1 MDLKS
6 HYSNIVQG
14 ASTIF
19 NNSLKEQIYLIENVY
34 LHDRY
39 THLVAEIMGRRFYL
53 NKPLTIVNTQII
65 WWEAVVF

>member
-6 HYSNIVQG
+6 HYSKYVQG

-19 NNSLKEQIYLIENVY
+19 NNSLKEQIYPFIENVY

-53 NKPLTIVNTQII
+53 NNVLSSTHK
-65 WWEAVVF
+65 